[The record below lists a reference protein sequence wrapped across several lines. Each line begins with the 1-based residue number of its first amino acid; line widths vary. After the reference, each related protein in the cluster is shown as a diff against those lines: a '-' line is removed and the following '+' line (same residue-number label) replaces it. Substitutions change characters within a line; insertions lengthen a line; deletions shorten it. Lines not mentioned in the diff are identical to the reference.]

1 MFMTKICYPCYGR
14 GKFASLESLF
24 KYVAEDEM
32 RYISPYSLINIVQ
45 CNIPYRDHLRSYGID
60 SLVERL
66 YKEAPQLKDKPMMI
80 QLLRE
85 WAEDEPIADYD
96 IQYLHVNDKITILGH
111 TFNGLREISL
121 SAELWG
127 CDYGR
132 GVDCTRV
139 TPAFCNEKVH
149 VADIYKGYPSF
160 DCTDVGDHR
169 AYHNYIFRDHPI
181 SEKDVERVMHT
192 PHGFNF
198 CMMHEHICEDQL
210 PILYYSGSGKYMV
223 LASKKSE

>member
-1 MFMTKICYPCYGR
+1 MTKICYPCYGR
-14 GKFASLESLF
+14 GKFASLASLF
-24 KYVAEDEM
+24 NYLAEDES

-45 CNIPYRDHLRSYGID
+45 YNIPYRNHVRSYGID

-66 YKEAPQLKDKPMMI
+66 YMEAPQLYERPMMI
-80 QLLRE
+80 KFLRE
-85 WAEDEPIADYD
+85 WAEYEPIADYD
-96 IQYLHVNDKITILGH
+96 IQYLCVDDKVTIFGH
-111 TFNGLREISL
+111 TFNGLRDISR

-127 CDYGR
+127 CDYGQ

-139 TPAFCNEKVH
+139 IPAFCNEKVH
-149 VADIYKGYPSF
+149 VADIYKGYPQF
-160 DCTDVGDHR
+160 DNTDVGDHR
-169 AYHNYIFRDHPI
+169 AYHNYIFRNHPI